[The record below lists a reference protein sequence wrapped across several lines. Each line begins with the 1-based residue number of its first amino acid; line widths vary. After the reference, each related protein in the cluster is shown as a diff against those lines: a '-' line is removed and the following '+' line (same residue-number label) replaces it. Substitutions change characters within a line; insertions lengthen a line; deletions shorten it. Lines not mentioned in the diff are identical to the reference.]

1 MDPYQ
6 VLPPVLA
13 LFGAGPTELIIVL
26 VILLILFGSRL
37 PNVMR
42 SLGQGITEFR
52 KGVRDE
58 VSGDSPE
65 SITHEDRE

>member
-1 MDPYQ
+1 MDPYH
-6 VLPPVLA
+6 LIRPVFA

-37 PNVMR
+37 PSVMR

-58 VSGDSPE
+58 VSSDSPE